1 MANTNKRFTL
11 RDYYNALLNIEEV
24 ASNPTLREMTEQRIV
39 QLDKKNGTASA
50 DRKPTAKQVENEA
63 YKAEIMEFLPIAS
76 DECIGWTV
84 AEINKNVPC
93 CADNGFS
100 SSKTTALVT
109 PLAKADLIIRKEIKG
124 RAYFSAKSK

>member
-24 ASNPTLREMTEQRIV
+24 ANNPTLREMTEQRIV

-93 CADNGFS
+93 CAEGGFS

-109 PLAKADLIIRKEIKG
+109 QLAKADRIVRKEVKG
-124 RAYFSAKSK
+124 RAYFSAKAE